1 MAENRN
7 PTRSARDDFL
17 EEVAFE
23 EQFDAM
29 TAADETRHLKN
40 LIAGFGDAARNIA
53 DLTETVKSL
62 LPEGTPPLVR
72 QHLELILRQAAS
84 ITDGSRTAYH
94 DLHQISDVMAETVLA
109 DTLTLSENEKLF
121 DKATRDALTGAY
133 NRRYFDER
141 FAEIVKD
148 AQESGTPLAVMFV
161 DADHFKRVNDTYGHA
176 SGDAVLQTL
185 ARTMQINAKK
195 ADLVARYGGE
205 EFVIVVKAGH
215 AAALKAAERQR
226 AAVEKREAFEV
237 DGLTV
242 PAVTASIGVAH
253 VRAGDTPETLL
264 HRADEA
270 LYKAKQQG
278 RNRVTDTPNARPQ
291 SVGIKKSLQCQGA

>member
-1 MAENRN
+1 MAENKNRR
-7 PTRSARDDFL
+7 RSAREDFL

-23 EQFDAM
+23 EQFEAM
-29 TAADETRHLKN
+29 TAAGETRELKR
-40 LIAGFGDAARNIA
+40 LIAGFGDAARTIT
-53 DLTETVKSL
+53 DLTETVKSF
-62 LPEGTPPLVR
+62 LPADVPPLVR
-72 QHLELILRQAAS
+72 QHLELVLRQAAS
-84 ITDGSRTAYH
+84 IADGSRTAYR
-94 DLHQISDVMAETVLA
+94 DLNQISDVMAETVLA

-141 FAEIVKD
+141 FAEMVKE
-148 AQESGTPLAVMFV
+148 AHENETPLAVMFV

-176 SGDAVLQTL
+176 SGDAVLQVL
-185 ARTMQINAKK
+185 ARTMQINSKK

-205 EFVIVVKAGH
+205 EFVIVVKAGP

-237 DGLTV
+237 DGVTV
-242 PAVTASIGVAH
+242 PSLTASIGLAH
-253 VRAGDTPETLL
+253 LRAGDTPETLL

-270 LYKAKQQG
+270 VYRAKNAG
-278 RNRVTDTPNARPQ
+278 RNRVADTPNVRASAQ
-291 SVGIKKSLQCQGA
+291 KLKATAAAL